1 MKSRTTITKTL
12 IGASAL
18 FCASYAPNGLLA
30 AEAELDERR
39 IEEVTVTAERR
50 EASVQDTSISITAI
64 TGESLE
70 SFGIRNQEDLQNFI
84 PATTIQPYDAT
95 IRGVGRNF
103 PHWAAILA

>member
-1 MKSRTTITKTL
+1 MKSRNTITKTL

-30 AEAELDERR
+30 AEAELNERR

-64 TGESLE
+64 TGDSLE
-70 SFGIRNQEDLQNFI
+70 SFGIRNQEDLRHAQ
-84 PATTIQPYDAT
+84 
-95 IRGVGRNF
+95 R
-103 PHWAAILA
+103 AANRRHVISTDKPCYSRP